1 MSNERAEKQSKKT
14 PLRIRGDERFGWL
27 DRTISK
33 EAMDCLWKNIDNKKS
48 NAGDFLAG
56 NISASYFIPDKDNWF
71 FENILKECTLEYY
84 YKDWINY
91 YNVHVVKNTLPPEF
105 ELNQFWVNYQK
116 QHEFNPPHVHKEC
129 LYSFVVFMK
138 IPTHWKEQHN
148 VITSSDGVGC
158 ASDFQFIVN
167 GSLSPTTYE
176 IELSSE
182 DEARILFFPGY
193 LMHQVFPFYGT
204 EEDRITV
211 SGNITFKN

>member
-33 EAMDCLWKNIDNKKS
+33 EAMDCLWKNINNKKF
-48 NAGDFLAG
+48 NAGDTLAG

-71 FENILKECTLEYY
+71 FENVLKECTLEYY

-116 QHEFNPPHVHKEC
+116 QHEFNPPHVHEHC
-129 LYSFVVFMK
+129 VYSFVVFMK
-138 IPTHWKEQHN
+138 IPTHWKKQHKF
-148 VITSSDGVGC
+148 ITSSPGVGC

-167 GSLSPTTYE
+167 GSPSPTTYE

-182 DEARILFFPGY
+182 DEARILFFPSY
-193 LMHQVFPFYGT
+193 FMHQVFPFYGT
-204 EEDRITV
+204 EEERITI